1 MESCRLKLSEA
12 LWILHEFSCN
22 FRQLKAP
29 YDYTHRVL
37 PSSIAV
43 ETSGAIELDQVG
55 EGAYIPFLMV
65 DPVRALLLEIETEID
80 RLPGAALS
88 GPATGAAAGAA
99 RDERW
104 KELFGRVPP
113 PGFAAF
119 VDRHD
124 GGVLSSDVRLL
135 SWDESLRRLREA
147 DRAGDGSSGLKG
159 LWPVLER
166 GDRLFALDAEAAGES
181 EWPVVE
187 VADRSV
193 DRAGS
198 SFLRFLHALLAE
210 LLAPDSVD
218 RALLVRTLCRRD
230 PGLAAHWVE
239 LADHLEEQGRDGEI
253 DDILEQGIRSA
264 APAGPSLVFA
274 IALRALERDDVQR
287 AAAAIDDAMSLDP
300 LTARDDD
307 ARLDAAAV
315 SLLLAL
321 DRGDQAAA
329 ARAREVLGPA
339 ASSTGAYW
347 RGEALRAW
355 VEGPPKRAELAA
367 RIVAVLLPEDTDIA
381 RMQPPNAALVTA
393 LKAMNDARDALD
405 RGDADEAV
413 QKARIATTERP
424 DLGLSY
430 AVLAEAM
437 NARRDRGALETA
449 QKAADLNPALVEAWR
464 ELGDAYLE
472 GRQAVKAEEAYRKAL
487 ARDSTYG
494 FGLAKLAQALLEQG
508 RTLEALDSING
519 ATERGGDPFFL
530 AAVRGDILAE
540 MSRHREAAE
549 AYDQALRMEPDDHW
563 VLHQAAIEHSRAG
576 NDDRA
581 AELFERALDHDR
593 EGCHQTLIDYGDL
606 LRRVGRIGDAVR
618 LYRRA
623 VAACPSD
630 TEWRQTLR
638 EAERELMSAP
648 N

>member
-1 MESCRLKLSEA
+1 
-12 LWILHEFSCN
+12 
-22 FRQLKAP
+22 
-29 YDYTHRVL
+29 
-37 PSSIAV
+37 
-43 ETSGAIELDQVG
+43 
-55 EGAYIPFLMV
+55 MV

-80 RLPGAALS
+80 RLPGAALA
-88 GPATGAAAGAA
+88 GPVVGGQAGAA

-104 KELFGRVPP
+104 KDLFGRPPP

-119 VDRHD
+119 LARHD
-124 GGVLSSDVRLL
+124 GGLLAPEVRLFA
-135 SWDESLRRLREA
+135 WEESLRRIREA
-147 DRAGDGSSGLKG
+147 DRAGEGGGLKG

-166 GDRLFALDAEAAGES
+166 GGRLYALDAEAAGES

-198 SFLRFLHALLAE
+198 SFLRFLHGLLAE
-210 LLAPDSVD
+210 LLAPEGGD
-218 RALLVRTLCRRD
+218 ALVLARTLCRRD
-230 PGLAAHWVE
+230 PGLASHWVE
-239 LADHLEEQGRDGEI
+239 LVDQLEHAGKETEI
-253 DDILEQGIRSA
+253 DDVLEQGVRSA
-264 APAGPSLVFA
+264 IPAGPALVFA
-274 IALRALERDDVQR
+274 IALRALERDEVQR
-287 AAAAIDDAMSLDP
+287 ASAAIEDAVSLDP

-315 SLLLAL
+315 ALVLAL
-321 DRGDQAAA
+321 DRGDEAAA

-355 VEGPPKRAELAA
+355 VEGQPRRGELAA
-367 RIVAVLLPEDTDIA
+367 RIVQVLLPEDTDMA
-381 RMQPPNAALVTA
+381 RMQPPNPGLITA
-393 LKAMNDARDALD
+393 LKAMNEARDALD

-413 QKARIATTERP
+413 RRAKVATSERP
-424 DLGLSY
+424 DLGLSH
-430 AVLAEAM
+430 AVLAEAL
-437 NARRDRGALETA
+437 NARRDRTALETA
-449 QKAADLNPALVEAWR
+449 QKAAELNPALVEAWR

-472 GRQAVKAEEAYRKAL
+472 GRQALKAEEAYRKAI

-494 FGLAKLAQALLEQG
+494 FGLAKLGQALLEQG
-508 RTLEALDSING
+508 RTLEALDAINA

-530 AAVRGDILAE
+530 SAVRGDILAE

-549 AYDQALRMEPDDHW
+549 AYDHALRMEPDDHW

-623 VAACPSD
+623 VAACPND

>member
-1 MESCRLKLSEA
+1 
-12 LWILHEFSCN
+12 
-22 FRQLKAP
+22 
-29 YDYTHRVL
+29 
-37 PSSIAV
+37 
-43 ETSGAIELDQVG
+43 
-55 EGAYIPFLMV
+55 MV

-80 RLPGAALS
+80 RLPGAALAA
-88 GPATGAAAGAA
+88 PAAGGAAGTA

-104 KELFGRVPP
+104 KELFGRVAPV
-113 PGFAAF
+113 GYQAF
-119 VDRHD
+119 LNRHD
-124 GGVLSSDVRLL
+124 GGLLAPEVRLY
-135 SWDESLRRLREA
+135 SYEESLRKLREA
-147 DRAGDGSSGLKG
+147 DRTGEGASGLKG

-166 GDRLFALDAEAAGES
+166 GGRLYALDAEAAGDA

-210 LLAPDSVD
+210 LLAPEGADPV
-218 RALLVRTLCRRD
+218 LLARSLCHRD
-230 PGLAAHWVE
+230 PGLAGRWVE
-239 LADHLEEQGRDGEI
+239 LADHLERTGREVEI
-253 DDILEQGIRSA
+253 DDILEQGLRASLPPG
-264 APAGPSLVFA
+264 PALLFA
-274 IALRALERDDVQR
+274 IAQRALERDDVQR
-287 AAAAIDDAMSLDP
+287 ATAAIEDAVGLDA

-315 SLLLAL
+315 ALVLAL
-321 DRGDQAAA
+321 DRGDQPAAA
-329 ARAREVLGPA
+329 HAREVLGPA

-347 RGEALRAW
+347 RSEALRSW
-355 VEGPPKRAELAA
+355 VEGQPRRAELSA
-367 RIVAVLLPEDTDIA
+367 RIVKVLLPEDTDMA
-381 RMQPPNAALVTA
+381 RMQPPNPALISA
-393 LKAMNDARDALD
+393 LKLMNETRDALD

-413 QKARIATTERP
+413 QRGRAAVAERP

-430 AVLAEAM
+430 AVLAEAL
-437 NARRDRGALETA
+437 NARRDRAALETA
-449 QKAADLNPALVEAWR
+449 LKAAELNPALVEAWR

-472 GRQAVKAEEAYRKAL
+472 GRQAIKAEEAYRKAI
-487 ARDSTYG
+487 ARDTTYG

-508 RTLEALDSING
+508 RTLEALDAINA
-519 ATERGGDPFFL
+519 ATDRGGDPFFL
-530 AAVRGDILAE
+530 SAVRGDILAE

-549 AYDQALRMEPDDHW
+549 AYDHALRMEPDDHW

-581 AELFERALDHDR
+581 AELFERALDQDR

-623 VAACPSD
+623 VAACPND
-630 TEWRQTLR
+630 TEWRQMLR

>member
-1 MESCRLKLSEA
+1 
-12 LWILHEFSCN
+12 
-22 FRQLKAP
+22 
-29 YDYTHRVL
+29 
-37 PSSIAV
+37 
-43 ETSGAIELDQVG
+43 
-55 EGAYIPFLMV
+55 MV

-80 RLPGAALS
+80 RLPGAALA
-88 GPATGAAAGAA
+88 GPVVGGAAGAA

-104 KELFGRVPP
+104 KELFGRPPP
-113 PGFAAF
+113 PGLAAF
-119 VDRHD
+119 LARHD
-124 GGVLSSDVRLL
+124 GGLLAPEVRLF
-135 SWDESLRRLREA
+135 SWEESLRRVREA
-147 DRAGDGSSGLKG
+147 DRGGEGAGGLKG

-166 GDRLFALDAEAAGES
+166 GGRLYALDAEAAGES

-198 SFLRFLHALLAE
+198 SFLRFLHGLLAE
-210 LLAPDSVD
+210 LLAPEGGDP
-218 RALLVRTLCRRD
+218 LVLARTLCRRD
-230 PGLAAHWVE
+230 PGLASHWVE
-239 LADHLEEQGRDGEI
+239 LVDQLERAGRDAEI
-253 DDILEQGIRSA
+253 DDVLEQGVRSA
-264 APAGPSLVFA
+264 IPAGPALVFA
-274 IALRALERDDVQR
+274 IALRALERDEVQR
-287 AAAAIDDAMSLDP
+287 ASAAIEDAVSLDP

-315 SLLLAL
+315 ALVLAL
-321 DRGDQAAA
+321 DRGDQTAAG
-329 ARAREVLGPA
+329 RAREILGPA
-339 ASSTGAYW
+339 SSSTGAYW

-355 VEGPPKRAELAA
+355 VEGQPKRAELSA
-367 RIVAVLLPEDTDIA
+367 RIVRVLLPEDTDMA
-381 RMQPPNAALVTA
+381 RMQPPTPALITA
-393 LKAMNDARDALD
+393 LKAMNEARDALD

-413 QKARIATTERP
+413 RRAKIGVSERP
-424 DLGLSY
+424 DLGLSH
-430 AVLAEAM
+430 AVLAEAL

-449 QKAADLNPALVEAWR
+449 QKAAELNPALVEAWR

-472 GRQAVKAEEAYRKAL
+472 GRQAVKAEEAYRKAI

-494 FGLAKLAQALLEQG
+494 FGLAKLGQALLEQG
-508 RTLEALDSING
+508 RTLEALDAINA

-530 AAVRGDILAE
+530 SAVRGDILAE

-549 AYDQALRMEPDDHW
+549 AYDHALRMEPDDHW

-623 VAACPSD
+623 VAACPND